1 MPPEG
6 VASALYRGT
15 VVHRRTRPRRHHLR
29 YRIFQ
34 MLIDIDE
41 VAALGGRLRLFG
53 HNRFALTAFHDRDYG
68 DRSGRPL
75 RAQALDMLARAGIAA
90 PLGAIRLLT
99 MPRVLGHGF
108 NPLTIWFCH
117 APDGRLLALVHEVTN
132 TFRERHSYVI
142 PVADPDA
149 PIIRQRCDKSFY
161 VSPFLDLDLVYDF
174 TIRPPGA
181 RVVTGVTASD
191 GEGALVI
198 ASFEGERWEF
208 TDRAILAAW
217 AAHPLLTLKVV
228 AGIHV
233 EALRLWLKR
242 IGVRRHVKMGAAEG

>member
-1 MPPEG
+1 MT
-6 VASALYRGT
+6 ASALYRGI

-34 MLIDIDE
+34 MLIDLDE
-41 VAALGGRLRLFG
+41 VAALGDRLRLFA
-53 HNRFALTAFHDRDYG
+53 HNRFGVTAFHDRDYG

-75 RAQALDMLARAGIAA
+75 RTQAQEMLARAGVVA

-117 APDGRLLALVHEVTN
+117 AQDGLLVALIHEVTN
-132 TFRERHSYVI
+132 TFDERHSYVI
-142 PVADPDA
+142 AVADPHA
-149 PIIRQRCDKSFY
+149 PIIRQRCDKRFY

-174 TIRPPGA
+174 AIRPPGEGVA
-181 RVVTGVTASD
+181 TAVTASD
-191 GEGALVI
+191 GEGALMV
-198 ASFEGERWEF
+198 ARFEGERRAL
-208 TDRAILAAW
+208 TDRTILAACL
-217 AAHPLLTLKVV
+217 AHPLLTVKVV
-228 AGIHV
+228 AAIHV

-242 IGVRRHVKMGAAEG
+242 IDVRRHVKPVETKG